1 MNQFKETL
9 NRFKPAL
16 AELDYSTY
24 WEWMLIP
31 DDYKAAALYVQ
42 FYDAIA
48 LAWSKTQRPFIEEE
62 TAISTLMQYLI
73 KNVEI
78 IKENRK
84 RFTPNYMYKVAFNAF
99 YPLGR
104 IQRDIDYFYN
114 EHRSPIGKD
123 SSKNG
128 DSLDNMDD
136 DNYFYCESVYFERGA
151 VADKY
156 FEERLVD
163 QNIWAIIESCDDDTQ
178 RVIEY
183 LLGGRKL
190 GKKLSAKFPAVI
202 AELRIK
208 LGKYRT

>member
-9 NRFKPAL
+9 DHFKPAL
-16 AELDYSTY
+16 TGLDYSTY

-42 FYDAIA
+42 FYDAIT
-48 LAWSKTQRPFIEEE
+48 LAWYKTQKPFIEEE
-62 TAISTLMQYLI
+62 IALSTLMQYLL

-78 IKENRK
+78 IKQNRN

-114 EHRSPIGKD
+114 EHASEYEKIRNRSDDMSEEFDP
-123 SSKNG
+123 
-128 DSLDNMDD
+128 DNSAYSERPFTDRLMVFDIYFHDTHDD
-136 DNYFYCESVYFERGA
+136 E
-151 VADKY
+151 
-156 FEERLVD
+156 
-163 QNIWAIIESCDDDTQ
+163 IWKIIESCDDDTK

-190 GKKLSAKFPAVI
+190 GKKLSAKIPAVI

-208 LGKYRT
+208 LEKYNT